1 MLVLLLGQSKDTEI
15 LMILW
20 ATRFTAM
27 TSKSWLTSGIIQDS
41 AIQAF
46 ERSIRNSLIVKINRV
61 CQEVVVQRKGEVVK
75 LDTVS
80 EMKHQRA
87 T

>member
-1 MLVLLLGQSKDTEI
+1 MV
-15 LMILW
+15 
-20 ATRFTAM
+20 M
-27 TSKSWLTSGIIQDS
+27 TSKSWLTSGTIQDS

-80 EMKHQRA
+80 EMKLQRA